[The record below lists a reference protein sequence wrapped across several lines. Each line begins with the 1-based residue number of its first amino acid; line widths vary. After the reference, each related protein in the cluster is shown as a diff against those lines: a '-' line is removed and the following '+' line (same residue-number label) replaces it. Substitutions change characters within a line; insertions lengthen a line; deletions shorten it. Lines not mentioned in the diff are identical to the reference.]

1 MFNNK
6 ERKLERMNS
15 GLMDSVNATVYNMT
29 IGIML
34 LYGFL
39 VNAALVAFCGD
50 IFINMNPIV
59 FLIGYFVSAIVG
71 MLIAVKS
78 SNPVMS
84 FVGYNL
90 VVLPI
95 GALLS
100 ICLPGFSASD
110 IISAMVATG
119 IVTAVM
125 TGASMMFPNVF
136 AGMGRSLFI
145 SLLLGLIVEVIA
157 MLLGYGGDIFNWFF
171 VIIFSCYIG
180 YDWHKAQM
188 YPKTI
193 DNAIDS
199 AIDIY
204 LDIINLFIRLLEI
217 FGKKRD

>member
-6 ERKLERMNS
+6 ERKLERMRS
-15 GLMDSVNATVYNMT
+15 GLADSVNASVYNLT
-29 IGIML
+29 IGAML
-34 LYGFL
+34 LYGFI
-39 VNAALVAFCGD
+39 VNAAIVAFCGE
-50 IFINMNPIV
+50 IFARINPIV

-71 MLIAVKS
+71 MIIAMKS
-78 SNPVMS
+78 SNPVLS

-90 VVLPI
+90 IVLPI

-100 ICLPGFSASD
+100 ICLPGFSGAD
-110 IISAMVATG
+110 IVSAMVATG

-125 TGASMMFPNVF
+125 TGAAVVFPNVF

-145 SLLLGLIVEVIA
+145 SLLLGLIVEIIA
-157 MLLGYGGDIFNWFF
+157 SLLGYNGNIFNWFF

-199 AIDIY
+199 SIDIY
-204 LDIINLFIRLLEI
+204 LDIINIFIRLLEI
-217 FGKKRD
+217 FSKSRD

>member
-1 MFNNK
+1 MFSTK
-6 ERKLERMNS
+6 ERKFERLNS
-15 GLMDSVNATVYNMT
+15 GLMDAVSPSVYNLV

-34 LYGFL
+34 VYGFL
-39 VNAALVAFCGD
+39 VNAAIVAFCGETFAH
-50 IFINMNPIV
+50 INPVVFIV
-59 FLIGYFVSAIVG
+59 GYFISVIIG
-71 MLIAVKS
+71 TIMAVKS
-78 SNPVMS
+78 SNPVVS
-84 FVGYNL
+84 FIGYNL
-90 VVLPI
+90 IVLPI

-100 ICLPGFSASD
+100 VCLPGFSASD
-110 IISAMVATG
+110 IMSAMVATG
-119 IVTAVM
+119 VVTFAMMV
-125 TGASMMFPNVF
+125 ASMAFPHVF

-145 SLLLGLIVEVIA
+145 SLILGIIVEIVA
-157 MLLGYGGDIFNWFF
+157 SLLGYGGDIFNWFF

-217 FGKKRD
+217 FSKKRD